1 MKKPELDSE
10 LMERLFPATIGAR
23 KRAEAEA
30 ERILREAVNN
40 PDLMDGIEERACIR
54 WTDGYSD
61 SLYMAVLGNLIDT
74 GETLDYADKPDMKQV
89 EFLRRMGI
97 PEAHIMDKEKCP
109 SVWIKRKPRTDW
121 EAEKRKYRQ

>member
-10 LMERLFPATIGAR
+10 LMARLFPATIGAR
-23 KRAEAEA
+23 KRAKAEA

-89 EFLRRMGI
+89 EFLQRMGI